1 MFLSDVSYLQGT
13 RSGMRRFIVGLASF
27 LAAASS
33 TGVASAAPTLTVLHS
48 FTGYP
53 DGIEPLGRLAMD
65 SSGALY
71 GTTFGGGTTGGGFGT
86 VFKLAPPAAGKTQW
100 TKTILYAF
108 TGKSDGSNPRGS
120 VILDNSGALYG
131 TTTYGGAGAGTVFKL
146 IPPPAGKTQWTST
159 VLHSFGGGNDG
170 QNPWA
175 GLIMDNTGALYGTTN
190 GGGSNPAIYGTV
202 FKLTPRSAGHTQ
214 WTETVLHSFGATGDG
229 SHPVAGMLMDG
240 VVTLSKAEHENPA
253 PHIFSSGRDCRAPH
267 VYRRRAKIAVGSC

>member
-1 MFLSDVSYLQGT
+1 MVRTNLIMVRTNFLWFVRLFGWVDFIYFMIEFLVFYLQGT

-108 TGKSDGSNPRGS
+108 T
-120 VILDNSGALYG
+120 
-131 TTTYGGAGAGTVFKL
+131 
-146 IPPPAGKTQWTST
+146 
-159 VLHSFGGGNDG
+159 
-170 QNPWA
+170 
-175 GLIMDNTGALYGTTN
+175 
-190 GGGSNPAIYGTV
+190 
-202 FKLTPRSAGHTQ
+202 
-214 WTETVLHSFGATGDG
+214 
-229 SHPVAGMLMDG
+229 
-240 VVTLSKAEHENPA
+240 
-253 PHIFSSGRDCRAPH
+253 
-267 VYRRRAKIAVGSC
+267 